1 MEPKEDIDGVKG
13 NADGYSDAE
22 MWENNWRGQSE
33 HFFNKSGL
41 EHARDEGLF
50 LYGVSDEVARLGSSA
65 SQHGLANTLT
75 GKGNLGGFRDP
86 ILNKAG
92 QKATAPRRVDNFL
105 PDNKIGKALGKR
117 GISHEEAVRRG
128 MTLAR
133 PTSMQMLKA
142 NKVNAGFAGLN
153 IASALSAG
161 YQELTGEDW
170 NPLSPLAGRSYGT
183 NDQEDD
189 YDSPILNPDGSQS
202 YELDEN
208 GEELLDEDGEPIAR
222 YNQKSSYKG
231 MRSKATGS
239 KVAGVAEAVTND
251 LMVGGYDAFKGNHGF
266 ADMAEMIGL
275 GGEWSKEAR
284 RNARAYVAQR
294 PNIDTD
300 SLGAGALMEGIA
312 GRAFEAYDNWKYPK
326 SEARRAS
333 EEASKSLRPEE
344 PVAQNGLPPQA
355 QYASGHK
362 FFRGRG

>member
-1 MEPKEDIDGVKG
+1 MDQNEPIDGVKQ
-13 NADGYSDAE
+13 NAEGYSDAE
-22 MWENNWRGQSE
+22 IWGDNWKAQSE
-33 HFFNKSGL
+33 NFYDKSGV
-41 EHARDEGLF
+41 EHLRDEGLF
-50 LYGVSDEVARLGSSA
+50 LYGVSDEVGRLGSSA
-65 SQHGLANTLT
+65 SQYGLANTLT

-92 QKATAPRRVDNFL
+92 QRATTPRLRDNFL
-105 PDNKIGKALGKR
+105 PDNKLGKALGKR
-117 GISHEEAVRRG
+117 GISHAEAVRRG
-128 MTLAR
+128 MTVAN
-133 PTSMQMLKA
+133 PTSMQVLKA
-142 NKVNAGFAGLN
+142 NKLNAGFAGLN
-153 IASALSAG
+153 IGSALSAG

-189 YDSPILNPDGSQS
+189 YERPILDPDGNDTF
-202 YELDEN
+202 ELDEN
-208 GEELLDEDGEPIAR
+208 GEELLDENGYPIQR
-222 YNQKSSYKG
+222 FEKKSSYKG

-266 ADMAEMIGL
+266 ADMAEMFGL
-275 GGEWSKEAR
+275 GGEWSREAR

-300 SLGAGALMEGIA
+300 SLGAGALMEGVA
-312 GRAFEAYDNWKYPK
+312 NRAFEAYNNFRNPK
-326 SEARRAS
+326 SKARLTEEATRPS
-333 EEASKSLRPEE
+333 EELAVTSQS
-344 PVAQNGLPPQA
+344 LPPQA